1 MARDRPTTPQPLQW
15 FRDSRDFPVIAQGL
29 RARGFAEE
37 EVRNIMGLNWLRLL
51 ETATTAIA

>member
-1 MARDRPTTPQPLQW
+1 
-15 FRDSRDFPVIAQGL
+15 
-29 RARGFAEE
+29 GFAEE